1 MRLLVA
7 WHKQKVKKFSVKEKR
22 PIYAVEADAFAEVV
36 AGAPNWNLPENTLA
50 NLRVLEQ
57 LRSRAGFE

>member
-1 MRLLVA
+1 M
-7 WHKQKVKKFSVKEKR
+7 KKFSVKEKR
-22 PIYAVEADAFAEVV
+22 PIYAIEADAFADVV

-57 LRSRAGFE
+57 LRSRAGFD